1 MMKIVFDVAVD
12 GKVKETIQPT
22 NLRLKEIHSFIQ
34 EQSASLILKYGKNV
48 YLNRRVI
55 YN

>member
-1 MMKIVFDVAVD
+1 MQIVFDVSVD
-12 GKVKETIQPT
+12 GKVKETIQPK
-22 NLRLKEIHSFIQ
+22 NQRLKDIQAFIQ
-34 EQSASLILKYGKNV
+34 AESSGLIKKYGNQV

>member
-1 MMKIVFDVAVD
+1 MQIVFDVAVD

-22 NLRLKEIHSFIQ
+22 NLRLKDIQAFIQ
-34 EQSASLILKYGKNV
+34 GQASELIKKYGNNV
-48 YLNRRVI
+48 YVKRRFI